1 MEGLP
6 EVVVF
11 VLLGVLIYKAVYG
24 YVEYKIEK
32 KGNENEQSKSKS

>member
-11 VLLGVLIYKAVYG
+11 LLLGVLIYKAVYG
-24 YVEYKIEK
+24 YVENKIEK
-32 KGNENEQSKSKS
+32 KEDKDEQSKH